1 MELYTQKER
10 HRDKERG
17 VYAIREVEINVEAGF
32 FFRVLTAW
40 KN

>member
-17 VYAIREVEINVEAGF
+17 VYAIREVEIDVEAGF
-32 FFRVLTAW
+32 FIRVLIAW